1 MTQRWEGVVPMS
13 GYQKLYK
20 MRMAGRGNAV
30 EVTIP
35 LLVIEREARKNGLT
49 VTEFVKGFRAI
60 AHFDSFEGIYYTFKE
75 E

>member
-1 MTQRWEGVVPMS
+1 MID
-13 GYQKLYK
+13 KLDAYTKTYK
-20 MRMAGRGNAV
+20 MRPVGDGGV

-49 VTEFVKGFRAI
+49 VTEFVKRFRAI
-60 AHFDSFEGIYYTFKE
+60 AHFDSFDGVYYTFTPKE